1 MVRIPDRFA
10 ERLDAL
16 GSDREKLRFSF
27 DTPFEDA
34 AVVALLLPGEGPRER
49 DPQVVLIERT
59 GGMRTHAGQV
69 ALPGGK
75 PDEGDGP
82 LVNTALREASEE
94 VGLPVEGVDVLG
106 RLAPVPTPSG
116 FCIWPYV
123 AWAPVGWSPSNTSE
137 DEVAAVITPEL
148 SRLAGAYSNKGRGVW
163 RGLEYEMHSFAVH
176 DPPVWGATARI
187 MWDLL
192 ERIRR

>member
-1 MVRIPDRFA
+1 MVRIPERFA
-10 ERLDAL
+10 SRLDPI
-16 GSDREKLRFSF
+16 GGPRPRF
-27 DTPFEDA
+27 TFEGPTQDA
-34 AVVALLLPGEGPRER
+34 AVVALLMPGEGPREV
-49 DPQVVLIERT
+49 DPSVVLIERP

-75 PDEGDGP
+75 PEAGDGG

-94 VGLPVEGVDVLG
+94 VGLPREGVEVLG

-123 AWAPVGWSPSNTSE
+123 AWAPLGWLPQNTSE
-137 DEVAAVITPEL
+137 HEVAAVLTPTL
-148 SRLAGAYSNKGRGVW
+148 SQLILAYTNEGRAVW
-163 RGLEYEMHSFAVH
+163 RGFEYDKHRFAVH

-187 MWDLL
+187 MHDLL
-192 ERIRR
+192 ERIRA

>member
-1 MVRIPDRFA
+1 MVLIPERFA
-10 ERLDAL
+10 DRLDAV
-16 GSDREKLRFSF
+16 GSPRPRFSF
-27 DTPFEDA
+27 VTPVEDA
-34 AVVALLLPGEGPRER
+34 AVVALLLPGEGPREH
-49 DPQVVLIERT
+49 DPQVVLIERA
-59 GGMRTHAGQV
+59 GSMRNHAGQV

-75 PDEGDGP
+75 PDAGDGA

-94 VGLPVEGVDVLG
+94 VGLPVRGAHVLG

-123 AWAPVGWSPSNTSE
+123 AWAPEGWRPSNTSE
-137 DEVAAVITPEL
+137 DEVAAVMTPRL
-148 SRLAGAYSNKGRGVW
+148 SVLADAHTTEGKGVW
-163 RGLEYEMHSFAVH
+163 KGFAYEMHSFAVH

-187 MWDLL
+187 VWDLL

>member
-10 ERLDAL
+10 ERLDAVD
-16 GSDREKLRFSF
+16 SPRPRFSF
-27 DTPFEDA
+27 VTPVEDA
-34 AVVALLLPGEGPRER
+34 AVVALLIPGEGLREQ
-49 DPQVVLIERT
+49 DPQVVLIERA
-59 GGMRTHAGQV
+59 GSMRNHAGQV

-75 PDEGDGP
+75 PDETDGT

-94 VGLPVEGVDVLG
+94 VGLPQLGADVLG

-123 AWAPVGWSPSNTSE
+123 AWAPQGWSPRNTSE
-137 DEVAAVITPEL
+137 DEVAEVMTPRL
-148 SRLAGAYSNKGRGVW
+148 SVLARAHTSQGKGVW
-163 RGLEYEMHSFAVH
+163 KGFEYEKHSFAVH

-187 MWDLL
+187 VWDLL